1 MPICELWISNPKQK
15 EKPTYLPDSL
25 QHDKVMHT
33 YMCLDNYISILVTP
47 YNCAFPPTNRFISF
61 VGSKS
66 SNKDCQMKFGPSPIG
81 AQLRVHTFQAPLGVF
96 MTHAIPNVL

>member
-1 MPICELWISNPKQK
+1 MWTVNLGTSNPKQK
-15 EKPTYLPDSL
+15 EKPTYLPYSI
-25 QHDKVMHT
+25 QHDKAMHT

-47 YNCAFPPTNRFISF
+47 YNYAFPLANQITSFI
-61 VGSKS
+61 GSKS

-96 MTHAIPNVL
+96 MTHAILTML

>member
-1 MPICELWISNPKQK
+1 MGVITHANMWNVNLGTSNFEQT

-47 YNCAFPPTNRFISF
+47 YNYAFHLVNQITSFI
-61 VGSKS
+61 GSKS
-66 SNKDCQMKFGPSPIG
+66 SNKDY
-81 AQLRVHTFQAPLGVF
+81 
-96 MTHAIPNVL
+96 